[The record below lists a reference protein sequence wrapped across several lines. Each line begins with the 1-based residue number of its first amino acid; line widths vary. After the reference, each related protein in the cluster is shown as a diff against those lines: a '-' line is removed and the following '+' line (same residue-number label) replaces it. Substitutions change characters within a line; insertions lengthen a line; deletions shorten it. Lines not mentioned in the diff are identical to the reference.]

1 MIWSYH
7 KAWTEKKK
15 EYGTSSSP
23 SLYIL
28 SSFPTKYSPPL
39 LLFTFFTR
47 APWVV
52 WCAKCYKGK
61 KKKPLNCD
69 TGISFGPQL
78 KIRLLF
84 AEWLK
89 CSLWMTK
96 MFTVIYMWKCA
107 NDVVHVTSSTFWNV
121 SRHQHV
127 NIPVRRQHMLHPFG
141 ANNLAQLLCIVFWI
155 DDYTCQSICCNSGPA
170 SWIFQHVAQLR
181 VEVAILRQFIKDQML
196 GSP

>member
-15 EYGTSSSP
+15 EYGASSSP

-47 APWVV
+47 APSVV

-61 KKKPLNCD
+61 KKQTLE
-69 TGISFGPQL
+69 L
-78 KIRLLF
+78 WYRYLLRTTTQNTAF
-84 AEWLK
+84 V
-89 CSLWMTK
+89 CWMTK

-155 DDYTCQSICCNSGPA
+155 DDYTCQSICCNSRPA

>member
-1 MIWSYH
+1 MNW
-7 KAWTEKKK
+7 EKKGIWDLLFPVAVYFK
-15 EYGTSSSP
+15 FFSHKVF
-23 SLYIL
+23 
-28 SSFPTKYSPPL
+28 SSFAAIYFLHKSSMGCMMCQML
-39 LLFTFFTR
+39 QR
-47 APWVV
+47 
-52 WCAKCYKGK
+52 K
-61 KKKPLNCD
+61 KKTLE
-69 TGISFGPQL
+69 L
-78 KIRLLF
+78 WYRYLLRTTTQNTAF
-84 AEWLK
+84 V
-89 CSLWMTK
+89 CWMTK